1 MMEQLQRHLRSP
13 MACKSP
19 LLRHGQTGLVLHLSS
34 FGAFCGALGIFSYDC
49 VKKAALQ
56 HWEDAGSSQP
66 RVGST
71 SPLTLERLVVKRE
84 LLQPCMGWPASW
96 HRGGGLVGGEGAQG

>member
-1 MMEQLQRHLRSP
+1 ML
-13 MACKSP
+13 C
-19 LLRHGQTGLVLHLSS
+19 
-34 FGAFCGALGIFSYDC
+34 IFSYDC

-71 SPLTLERLVVKRE
+71 SPLTLERLVGKRE
-84 LLQPCMGWPASW
+84 LLQPRTRWPAS
-96 HRGGGLVGGEGAQG
+96 GTVVGDSLEGKGPRANAQRSGKFTEREIADADRFKKNC